1 MFVDEKS
8 KAKAA
13 FTRDVSTKITINDNY
28 DKRANA
34 FGLWTAKGVASSS
47 YKYQLLICNTSFY
60 KGLMVSGYT
69 GSCYKKCDHW
79 CGDTISPY
87 FRSAS
92 SSTLFNGVAFDE
104 NGHKPLAKRLI
115 SVAIR

>member
-8 KAKAA
+8 TAKAA
-13 FTRDVSTKITINDNY
+13 FTRNESTRITINDNY

-69 GSCYKKCDHW
+69 GSCYKKCNHW
-79 CGDTISPY
+79 CWDSVSPY

-92 SSTLFNGVAFDE
+92 SSKHYAGVAFDK
-104 NGHKPLAKRLI
+104 NGHKPLGKRLI
-115 SVAIR
+115 GVAIR